1 MYQNI
6 SYWVKKWRRRILLA
20 LAIIGPGIITA
31 VADNDAAGI
40 STFSV
45 AASTFGYQMFI
56 ILLPMMIVLAVTQE
70 IGARIAIVTEEG
82 LGDLIREHY
91 GVRMAILIYLLLF
104 VVNLIV
110 VIMDVAGLKAALSL
124 FHLNT
129 TLFLPAIIAALFL
142 FVVLSN
148 YTIIERFFFVLVA
161 FYITYVASAF
171 LAKPDWVNAV
181 TSLVIL
187 RGQVSPHFLYV
198 AIALIGTTVTA
209 WGQFFI
215 HSYVRDKHLT
225 LEHLKYTRLEV
236 YFGAFVTVVLTFF
249 AMVAVAATLYTHN
262 IHVEDAA
269 VAALA
274 IQPFAGQFATLLFG
288 VGLLFAGILGCVIVA
303 LSTAYVF
310 SEFFGYSGSL
320 DENFSKSKL
329 FYTTLLVQLGI
340 ATGVAM
346 IPQISLFAI
355 TLAGNFISGAMLP
368 IIFYFLYKFANNEA
382 IMGTHTN
389 NKFQN
394 WLLVGSAV
402 AIIFASS
409 LGLLGQILGW

>member
-56 ILLPMMIVLAVTQE
+56 ILLPIMIVLAVTQE

-110 VIMDVAGLKAALSL
+110 VIIDVAGLKAALSL

-171 LAKPDWVNAV
+171 LAKPD
-181 TSLVIL
+181 
-187 RGQVSPHFLYV
+187 
-198 AIALIGTTVTA
+198 
-209 WGQFFI
+209 
-215 HSYVRDKHLT
+215 
-225 LEHLKYTRLEV
+225 
-236 YFGAFVTVVLTFF
+236 
-249 AMVAVAATLYTHN
+249 
-262 IHVEDAA
+262 
-269 VAALA
+269 
-274 IQPFAGQFATLLFG
+274 
-288 VGLLFAGILGCVIVA
+288 
-303 LSTAYVF
+303 
-310 SEFFGYSGSL
+310 
-320 DENFSKSKL
+320 
-329 FYTTLLVQLGI
+329 
-340 ATGVAM
+340 
-346 IPQISLFAI
+346 
-355 TLAGNFISGAMLP
+355 
-368 IIFYFLYKFANNEA
+368 
-382 IMGTHTN
+382 
-389 NKFQN
+389 
-394 WLLVGSAV
+394 
-402 AIIFASS
+402 
-409 LGLLGQILGW
+409 